1 VTTRAL
7 NEHALAAMTRLGA
20 TPVFQTEAGFPACI
34 CTSVNEVILHGIPND
49 QPLRSGDVLSV
60 DVGML
65 LDGYCGDTTLTVA
78 IGSITPE
85 RQRLIDTTR
94 GAMLAGIAAAT
105 AGRRIGDIGHAIQ
118 RHAEARGFGVM
129 RDFTGHGLGRRMH
142 EAPMVP
148 FVGRRGTGPVMPEGL
163 VITIEP
169 ILVERSP
176 DWTMDADGWT
186 VRTQDGGWSA
196 QFEHTVLVTKRGAVV
211 LSAA

>member
-1 VTTRAL
+1 
-7 NEHALAAMTRLGA
+7 
-20 TPVFQTEAGFPACI
+20 
-34 CTSVNEVILHGIPND
+34 
-49 QPLRSGDVLSV
+49 
-60 DVGML
+60 
-65 LDGYCGDTTLTVA
+65 
-78 IGSITPE
+78 
-85 RQRLIDTTR
+85 
-94 GAMLAGIAAAT
+94 MLAGIAAAT

-118 RHAEARGFGVM
+118 RYAETRGFGVM

-142 EAPMVP
+142 EEPMVP

-176 DWTMDADGWT
+176 DWTLDADGWT
-186 VRTQDGGWSA
+186 VRTQDGGWAA